1 MCKPTDKSPKVVEPV
16 DLRTLQESIPKH
28 CWERSFITSFSYL
41 LRDVALSAIAT
52 AIYVICIPAECP
64 SGIINTLAWYTA
76 QFLWFWVQGVIW
88 TGLWVIAHEC
98 GHHAFC
104 TNDAVS
110 DFIGWILHSAL
121 LVPFFSWQYTHG
133 RHHKNNNH
141 LLDNETH
148 VPMTRN
154 GFEKSPFKKFAEVLG
169 EDGFAVVQIVLH
181 LLFGWPMYIIMG
193 MTGCRRTP
201 NGTRVKGTH
210 THFFPNR
217 NAFHKNYPQWKVY
230 ASTFGVCSM
239 LYILYSWAQV
249 RGLSEVVRMYVG
261 PYLVTN
267 LWLVLYTWLHHTD
280 TDIPQYG
287 EEEWTWLK
295 GAKST
300 IDRNYGIYD
309 FFHHH
314 IGSTHVCHHIFSQ
327 IPHYHSEEATQHL
340 KMALGD
346 EYFSSDEYWM
356 TALWRVSLDCI
367 FVESV
372 DGVQYYKGFDDI
384 RSKND

>member
-1 MCKPTDKSPKVVEPV
+1 MCKPNPDIKAPANPV

-28 CWERSFITSFSYL
+28 CWERSFVTSFRYL
-41 LRDVALSAIAT
+41 LRDVLLSLIAT
-52 AIYVICIPAECP
+52 AVYITIVPATCP
-64 SGIINTLAWYTA
+64 SGFFQATAWVFA
-76 QFLWFWVQGVIW
+76 QLVWFWVQGVIW
-88 TGLWVIAHEC
+88 TGLWVVAHEC

-110 DFIGWILHSAL
+110 DFIGWVIHSTL

-148 VPMTRN
+148 VPATRS
-154 GFEKSPFKKFAEVLG
+154 GFKKSFEKLAHTLG
-169 EDGFAVVQIVLH
+169 EDGFAIFQIVAH
-181 LLFGWPMYIIMG
+181 LFLGWPAYIIIG
-193 MTGCRRTP
+193 LTGCRRTP
-201 NGTRVKGTH
+201 NGKRVKGLH
-210 THFFPNR
+210 THFLPNN
-217 NAFHKNYPQWKVY
+217 NAFHKNYPSWKVY
-230 ASTFGVCSM
+230 ASTFGVGGM
-239 LYILYSWAQV
+239 LYLLYSWAQV
-249 RGLSEVVRMYVG
+249 RGWSEVVRMYAG
-261 PYLVTN
+261 PYIVVN

-280 TDIPQYG
+280 TQIPQYG
-287 EEEWTWLK
+287 EREWTWLK

-327 IPHYHSEEATQHL
+327 IPHYHAEEATIHL
-340 KMALGD
+340 KRALGD
-346 EYFSSDEYWM
+346 EYFCSDENWM
-356 TALWRVSLDCI
+356 LSVWRVSKECL

-372 DGVQYYKGFDDI
+372 DGVQYYKGYDDI
-384 RSKND
+384 RTKRE

>member
-1 MCKPTDKSPKVVEPV
+1 MCKPKPDIKAPAKPV

-28 CWERSFITSFSYL
+28 CWERSFVTSFAYL
-41 LRDVALSAIAT
+41 LEDVLLSLIAT
-52 AIYVICIPAECP
+52 AVYITIVPATCP
-64 SGIINTLAWYTA
+64 SGFFQATAWIFA
-76 QFLWFWVQGVIW
+76 QLLWFWVQGVIW
-88 TGLWVIAHEC
+88 TGLWVVAHEC

-110 DFIGWILHSAL
+110 DFIGWVIHSAL

-148 VPMTRN
+148 VPVTRS
-154 GFEKSPFKKFAEVLG
+154 GFKKSFEKLAHTLG
-169 EDGFAVVQIVLH
+169 EDGFAIFQIVAH
-181 LLFGWPMYIIMG
+181 LFFGWPAYIIIG
-193 MTGCRRTP
+193 LTGCRRTP
-201 NGTRVKGTH
+201 NGKRVKGFH
-210 THFFPNR
+210 THFFPNN
-217 NAFHKNYPQWKVY
+217 NAFHKNYPSWKVY
-230 ASTFGVCSM
+230 ASTFGVGGM
-239 LYILYSWAQV
+239 LYLLYSWAQV
-249 RGLSEVVRMYVG
+249 RGWSEVVRMYVG
-261 PYLVTN
+261 PYIVVN

-280 TDIPQYG
+280 TQIPQYG
-287 EEEWTWLK
+287 EGDWTWLK

-327 IPHYHSEEATQHL
+327 IPHYHAEEATIHL
-340 KMALGD
+340 KRALGA
-346 EYFSSDEYWM
+346 EYFCSDENWM
-356 TALWRVSLDCI
+356 LSLWRVSKECL

-372 DGVQYYKGFDDI
+372 DGVQYYKGYDDI
-384 RSKND
+384 RTKRE